1 MKHGPTYRVKLR
13 RQRKN
18 KTNYRKRL
26 SLLRSGKTRLVV
38 RKTLKNTIVQ
48 FVNYDA
54 SGDRILA
61 SAVSSEL
68 KKQYGWSFSTA
79 TTPAAYLTGLLAGT
93 RAKKQGI
100 NECVLDVGFHV
111 PITGSKLFC
120 VVKGITEAGVNCPH
134 DPAKVPSNKRTIG
147 EHLGK
152 EIAAAINTAKNK
164 IIGGLK

>member
-13 RQRKN
+13 RQHKN

-48 FVNYDA
+48 FVNYDT

-79 TTPAAYLTGLLAGT
+79 TTSAAYLTGLLAGT

-100 NECVLDVGFHV
+100 NECVLDVGFHA
-111 PITGSKLFC
+111 PITDSKLFC
-120 VVKGITEAGVNCPH
+120 VVKGITEVGVDCPH
-134 DPAKVPSNKRTIG
+134 DPAKAPSNGRTIG
-147 EHLGK
+147 EHLSK
-152 EIAAAINTAKNK
+152 EISAAINTAKNK